1 MKTLSYSIFYPCCFS
16 TLHPE
21 RRIFYSKLIN
31 ILDPEV
37 QVVLLPRNTILA
49 KSETPVILK
58 CRASIR
64 ESWQNTVFYDDIFGS
79 VVQFVSVD
87 GFCNITVTNNLYKAK
102 CNLTSHEFIVELQT
116 AFQWYDGHDFKCVVQ
131 YGSGSRTTDSFIQ
144 DSTNIEIT
152 GRQLLLFEIG
162 ISLLKYKEM
171 KLTGQLLS
179 WFVTQMGFVYTF
191 WK

>member
-1 MKTLSYSIFYPCCFS
+1 M
-16 TLHPE
+16 
-21 RRIFYSKLIN
+21 
-31 ILDPEV
+31 

-79 VVQFVSVD
+79 VVQFVPVD
-87 GFCNITVTNNLYKAK
+87 GFCNTTVTNNLYKAK
-102 CNLTSHEFIVELQT
+102 CNLTSEEFMVELRT
-116 AFQWYDGHDFKCVVQ
+116 AFQWYDGHYFRCVAQ
-131 YGSGSRTTDSFIQ
+131 YGSGNRTTDSFIQ

-152 GRQLLLFEIG
+152 GRQLLVFEIG

-191 WK
+191 GSN

>member
-1 MKTLSYSIFYPCCFS
+1 MGKNLLSLIYFSWDIYRDYP
-16 TLHPE
+16 P
-21 RRIFYSKLIN
+21 
-31 ILDPEV
+31 
-37 QVVLLPRNTILA
+37 
-49 KSETPVILK
+49 
-58 CRASIR
+58 
-64 ESWQNTVFYDDIFGS
+64 
-79 VVQFVSVD
+79 QFVFNIKVD
-87 GFCNITVTNNLYKAK
+87 IWHPAVGLRCIIPTRHLSQIKTR
-102 CNLTSHEFIVELQT
+102 SI
-116 AFQWYDGHDFKCVVQ
+116 
-131 YGSGSRTTDSFIQ
+131 SIQ